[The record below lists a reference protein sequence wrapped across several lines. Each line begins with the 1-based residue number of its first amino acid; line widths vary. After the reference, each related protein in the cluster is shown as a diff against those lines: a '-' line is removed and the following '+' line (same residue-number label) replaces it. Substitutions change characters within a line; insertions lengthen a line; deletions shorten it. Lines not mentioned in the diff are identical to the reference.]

1 MSALVLVA
9 EADPFN
15 LRLLSDLCSS
25 LGYEVVTAG
34 DGGAV
39 LDAVAREKP
48 HLVLMDAA
56 LPVMDGLQV
65 LRILKADA
73 NLAHVPVLLATAE
86 GDEAARRLGLQL
98 GAEDYVTKPYR
109 SFEIQQRLRNVL
121 RLQVAAGTISSYPP
135 DRLDIADPATGAGTA
150 SQFRISLDYE
160 FTRAVRYGHP
170 LGCVVVRC
178 SNAGSLSPDMQRRT
192 FVQLTAALRSCVRN
206 VDQLFRSSSDAFSIL
221 LPETDQRGCAKV
233 IERVQQLAARDP
245 FDSDLSPRPL
255 INTSSASYPHAK
267 VSDAESLWARALG
280 KAAKKN

>member
-1 MSALVLVA
+1 VSALVLVA

-15 LRLLSDLCSS
+15 LRLLSDLCST

-39 LDAVAREKP
+39 LDSVARERP
-48 HLVLMDAA
+48 HLVLMDVS

-73 NLAHVPVLLATAE
+73 NLSHVPVLLATAAD
-86 GDEAARRLGLQL
+86 DESARRIGLQL

-135 DRLDIADPATGAGTA
+135 DRLDIADPTTGAGTA

-178 SNAGSLSPDMQRRT
+178 SNVAHLSPDMQRRA

-206 VDQLFRSSSDAFSIL
+206 VDQLFRSSADAFSIL

-233 IERVQQLAARDP
+233 IERVQALALRDP
-245 FDSDLSPRPL
+245 FDEDLSPRPK
-255 INTSSASYPHAK
+255 IDTSSASYPQEA
-267 VSDAESLWARALG
+267 VPDAESLWATAMGRAV
-280 KAAKKN
+280 